1 MKTLEKVDSVIST
14 GSAADEKAIWNYLM
28 RELGNAYGVA
38 GLMGNLY
45 AESGLRS
52 DNLENS
58 AERRLGYND
67 ASYTEAVDAET
78 YDNFINDHAGYGLA
92 QWTYWS
98 RKRDLLIHA
107 KKCGKSIGDCEMQL
121 GYLMKELRAYFGK
134 DVAILSEAGS
144 VKEASD
150 AILLNFERPAD
161 QSEANCARRAEL
173 GRVYYNKY
181 ATVAEPEQPEEPEE
195 PQPTPIGTIYTVQ
208 AGDTLSG
215 IGARYGVD
223 WRELAKLNNIEN
235 PNLIRVGQK
244 IEIPGAAPEPEE
256 PDEPEEPEEPEEV
269 KYTVVKGDS
278 LWGIAKKFYGKGWK
292 FPIIMQANGMKVPA
306 IYPGDVLTIPEE

>member
-1 MKTLEKVDSVIST
+1 MTER
-14 GSAADEKAIWNYLM
+14 EIWDWL
-28 RELGNAYGVA
+28 LDKIGNEFGVA

-45 AESGLRS
+45 AESGLNPR
-52 DNLENS
+52 NLENS

-134 DVAILSEAGS
+134 DISILSDAKT
-144 VKEASD
+144 VREASD
-150 AILLNFERPAD
+150 YILLDFERPAN
-161 QSEANCARRAEL
+161 QSEQNCARRAEL
-173 GRVYYNKY
+173 GREFYNKF
-181 ATVAEPEQPEEPEE
+181 AAHEAEPK
-195 PQPTPIGTIYTVQ
+195 PIKTIYTVQ

-223 WRELAKLNNIEN
+223 WRELAKLNGIEN

-244 IEIPGAAPEPEE
+244 IEIPGEEYEPEPEE
-256 PDEPEEPEEPEEV
+256 PAIV
-269 KYTVVKGDS
+269 TYTVVKGDS

-292 FPIIMQANGMKVPA
+292 FPEILKANGKTSPV
-306 IYPGDVLTIPEE
+306 IYPGDVLIIPEI